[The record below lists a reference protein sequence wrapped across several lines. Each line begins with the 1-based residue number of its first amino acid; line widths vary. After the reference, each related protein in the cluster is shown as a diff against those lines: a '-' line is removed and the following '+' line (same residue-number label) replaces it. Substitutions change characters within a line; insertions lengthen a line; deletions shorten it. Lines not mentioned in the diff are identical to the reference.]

1 MNSNKANPL
10 WRITKAWCSG
20 PRFLLICI
28 FFISA
33 CTGLSR
39 RISEE
44 SKEIRSPSE
53 TKAVISILKNQ
64 NHTLKTIKGVGK
76 ITFLEGEKK
85 EMTTRI
91 AWVAST
97 PDKFRVALS
106 SVSGHPMVSA
116 ASNGQ
121 WFYFVSHASGD
132 FYKKRSSN
140 VNMKRFFSISIK
152 SEDIVNILFGHIPV
166 VEYDSAVLME
176 NRSIKGR
183 SGKAVEKSEISS
195 LNNNTKGN
203 KNGYILLLKNRWRNI
218 REIIYLN
225 DKENPDK
232 IEMFGLTGKM
242 VYRVELIRMQEVD
255 SYRVPYRIRVS
266 NDNGTGFQLDID
278 RYWANATVSPSVFML
293 APPKQN

>member
-1 MNSNKANPL
+1 
-10 WRITKAWCSG
+10 
-20 PRFLLICI
+20 
-28 FFISA
+28 
-33 CTGLSR
+33 
-39 RISEE
+39 
-44 SKEIRSPSE
+44 
-53 TKAVISILKNQ
+53 
-64 NHTLKTIKGVGK
+64 
-76 ITFLEGEKK
+76 
-85 EMTTRI
+85 
-91 AWVAST
+91 
-97 PDKFRVALS
+97 
-106 SVSGHPMVSA
+106 
-116 ASNGQ
+116 
-121 WFYFVSHASGD
+121 
-132 FYKKRSSN
+132 
-140 VNMKRFFSISIK
+140 
-152 SEDIVNILFGHIPV
+152 
-166 VEYDSAVLME
+166 ME

-266 NDNGTGFQLDID
+266 NDNGAGFQLDID

>member
-10 WRITKAWCSG
+10 WRITKAWCYG

-33 CTGLSR
+33 CTGLSH

-44 SKEIRSPSE
+44 SKEFRSPSE

-76 ITFLEGEKK
+76 LTFLESEKK
-85 EMTTRI
+85 EMATRI

-116 ASNGQ
+116 ASDGQ

-152 SEDIVNILFGHIPV
+152 SEDIADILFGRIPV

-176 NRSIKGR
+176 KRSIKDR
-183 SGKAVEKSEISS
+183 SGKAVERSEISS
-195 LNNNTKGN
+195 LNNDTKGN
-203 KNGYILLLKNRWRNI
+203 RNGYILLLKNRWRNI
-218 REIIYLN
+218 REKIYLN
-225 DKENPDK
+225 DKENPYK
-232 IEMFGLTGKM
+232 IEMFDLTGEI
-242 VYRVELIRMQEVD
+242 VYRVEFIRMQEVD
-255 SYRVPYRIRVS
+255 SYRVPYRIKVS
-266 NDNGTGFQLDID
+266 NDHGAGFQLDID
-278 RYWANATVSPSVFML
+278 RYWANAAVSPPVFTL